1 MTLLLEFLVYHIPQ
15 TAKPNLPYF
24 EINHKFKL
32 FQSSP
37 ENLPRNLTVQVA
49 GCVNR
54 RDFKDLKLELNEQ
67 NNRRQLT
74 QTDPILP
81 PPNDSGGRGD
91 GKGSK
96 LLQKDCNHWRLQI
109 WFWWI
114 NGLWLSIRMLFLSL
128 ALFSVFQC
136 RRNPWVQYQ
145 TLMKT
150 TINSISSVWHFLNDF
165 MPFIIMQ
172 PVRILFNFFLTLLLF
187 PFQYSCLKLYV
198 CFVLAKRSDIL
209 SAARR
214 LIPTLRA
221 KRKIHGSVIV

>member
-1 MTLLLEFLVYHIPQ
+1 MLLLEFLVYHIPQ

-32 FQSSP
+32 FQSCP

-54 RDFKDLKLELNEQ
+54 RDFKDLKSELSEQ

-81 PPNDSGGRGD
+81 LLNDSGGRGS

-109 WFWWI
+109 WFWMDQWI
-114 NGLWLSIRMLFLSL
+114 LIKHQDAFPLSCSFLR
-128 ALFSVFQC
+128 FSVQKKPLGPVP
-136 RRNPWVQYQ
+136 NPNEACHQFNKLSM
-145 TLMKT
+145 TLFEWLYAPHNNAASKNTSQLLHNVITITIPIQLFEIVCLLCFSKT
-150 TINSISSVWHFLNDF
+150 KWYSEHSKKLRLNS
-165 MPFIIMQ
+165 
-172 PVRILFNFFLTLLLF
+172 NFA
-187 PFQYSCLKLYV
+187 C
-198 CFVLAKRSDIL
+198 
-209 SAARR
+209 
-214 LIPTLRA
+214 
-221 KRKIHGSVIV
+221 

>member
-1 MTLLLEFLVYHIPQ
+1 MSRILLICKYCKIKWYLYSICVLLEMMLLLEFLVYHIPQ

-54 RDFKDLKLELNEQ
+54 RDFKDLKLELSEQ
-67 NNRRQLT
+67 NNRHQLT

-81 PPNDSGGRGD
+81 LPNDSGGRGV
-91 GKGSK
+91 GRAASCCRRIVITG
-96 LLQKDCNHWRLQI
+96 DCRFDSECI
-109 WFWWI
+109 SEFR
-114 NGLWLSIRMLFLSL
+114 LSIRMLFVSL
-128 ALFSVFQC
+128 ALFFIFQY

-150 TINSISSVWHFLNDF
+150 AINSISSVWHFLNDF
-165 MPFIIMQ
+165 VSFIIMQ
-172 PVRILFNFFLTLLLF
+172 PVRTLLSF
-187 PFQYSCLKLYV
+187 FIMS
-198 CFVLAKRSDIL
+198 
-209 SAARR
+209 
-214 LIPTLRA
+214 
-221 KRKIHGSVIV
+221 

>member
-109 WFWWI
+109 WFWMDQRALI
-114 NGLWLSIRMLFLSL
+114 KHQDAFPLSCSFLH
-128 ALFSVFQC
+128 FSVQKKPLGPVP
-136 RRNPWVQYQ
+136 NPNEDYHQFNKLSM
-145 TLMKT
+145 TL
-150 TINSISSVWHFLNDF
+150 S
-165 MPFIIMQ
+165 
-172 PVRILFNFFLTLLLF
+172 
-187 PFQYSCLKLYV
+187 
-198 CFVLAKRSDIL
+198 
-209 SAARR
+209 
-214 LIPTLRA
+214 
-221 KRKIHGSVIV
+221 